1 MLLTGNYRC
10 ITAGEPR
17 PIREAV
23 HSDLELS
30 RAIYAHVDAIARRL
44 GADPADQVP
53 FEKYAKAAENL
64 LKPSSAARAVAAGA
78 PAIERVDM
86 LVQLIGKSLGM
97 ENPAID
103 EVVAT
108 VDAKL
113 SENQRLSA

>member
-1 MLLTGNYRC
+1 
-10 ITAGEPR
+10 
-17 PIREAV
+17 
-23 HSDLELS
+23 
-30 RAIYAHVDAIARRL
+30 
-44 GADPADQVP
+44 
-53 FEKYAKAAENL
+53 
-64 LKPSSAARAVAAGA
+64 VAAGA

-103 EVVAT
+103 AVVAT

>member
-1 MLLTGNYRC
+1 
-10 ITAGEPR
+10 
-17 PIREAV
+17 
-23 HSDLELS
+23 
-30 RAIYAHVDAIARRL
+30 
-44 GADPADQVP
+44 VP

-103 EVVAT
+103 AVVAT